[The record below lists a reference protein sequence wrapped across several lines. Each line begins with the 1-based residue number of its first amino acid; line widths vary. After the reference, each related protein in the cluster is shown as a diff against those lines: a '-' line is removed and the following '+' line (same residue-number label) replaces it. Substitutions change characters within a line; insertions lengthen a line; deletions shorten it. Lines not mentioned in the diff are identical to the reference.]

1 MILDRRSS
9 LVCFFSLV
17 GSLAIAYG
25 FSEPFQK
32 RRATQHR
39 LKSLGAFAVAFDAN
53 GSVTSA
59 RFRHLISPG
68 FSEACAEL
76 QVVDLKGVVGI
87 RQSLQELTRLRS
99 LRMVILSVSDVSDV
113 SDEDIQLLPKIPG
126 LRHIWMTN
134 TSLTDQCVDDLAR
147 IDRLEIVKLDGT
159 EISVEGIER
168 LRLLKPSLKI
178 EGVVRAE

>member
-17 GSLAIAYG
+17 VSLAIAYG

-99 LRMVILSVSDVSDV
+99 LRMVILSLSDV

-134 TSLTDQCVDDLAR
+134 TSLTYQCVDDLAR

>member
-17 GSLAIAYG
+17 VSLAIAYG

-53 GSVTSA
+53 GYVTSA

-87 RQSLQELTRLRS
+87 RQSLQELTRLKS
-99 LRMVILSVSDVSDV
+99 LRMVILSVSDV

-134 TSLTDQCVDDLAR
+134 TNLTDQCVDDLAR
-147 IDRLEIVKLDGT
+147 IDRLEIIKLDGT

>member
-87 RQSLQELTRLRS
+87 RQSLQELNLAALLGWHQGPGYSRIGNCTAYWVHRCLA
-99 LRMVILSVSDVSDV
+99 
-113 SDEDIQLLPKIPG
+113 IQLG
-126 LRHIWMTN
+126 G
-134 TSLTDQCVDDLAR
+134 S
-147 IDRLEIVKLDGT
+147 
-159 EISVEGIER
+159 
-168 LRLLKPSLKI
+168 
-178 EGVVRAE
+178 

>member
-1 MILDRRSS
+1 MLDRRSL
-9 LVCFFSLV
+9 LVCIFSLI
-17 GSLAIAYG
+17 GSLAICYG

-32 RRATQHR
+32 RRAKQR
-39 LKSLGAFAVAFDAN
+39 QLKSLGAFAVAFDVN
-53 GSVTSA
+53 GSVSSA
-59 RFRHLISPG
+59 RFRDSIAPG
-68 FSEACAEL
+68 FSEACCQLE
-76 QVVDLKGVVGI
+76 VVDLKGVVGI
-87 RQSLQELTRLRS
+87 RKSLQELTRLKS
-99 LRMVILSVSDVSDV
+99 LRMVIVSVSDVR
-113 SDEDIQLLPKIPG
+113 DEDIQLLTQISG